1 MFRPIVKAALSLTAA
16 LTLAACGNGE
26 GAQPGEA
33 AGPGG
38 AMPAPAVTV
47 ARPLVQRVVDW
58 DAFSGRFEAP
68 QTVNVRARV
77 SGYLDA
83 VHFEDGA
90 MVEEGQPLFTIDPRP
105 YQAAVQAARGQ
116 VEQARAQVEQT
127 EQALARAK
135 ELAAAQAVSEQSL
148 EDARAAY
155 QQAQAAL
162 SAARA
167 NLNAAELD
175 LQFTQVAAPISGRVS
190 DRRVDRGNLVS
201 SQDLLTT
208 IVSVDPIHFAFD
220 VSEAALLNYQ
230 RNNLTLEGAAAD
242 IRLQGESDYRWEGEV
257 TFADNMIDPSTGT
270 LRARAEVPNPA
281 GFLRPGMYGDARV
294 QGSAPYEAILVPQT
308 AVMADATRRIVYVV
322 GEDGAA
328 QARPVEL
335 GPLSGDLRVVKS
347 GLEPDDRVVID
358 GLQRIARPGM
368 PVDPQPGEIA
378 RREAPAATASE
389 VTADGPQAAAA
400 LPVE

>member
-1 MFRPIVKAALSLTAA
+1 M
-16 LTLAACGNGE
+16 
-26 GAQPGEA
+26 
-33 AGPGG
+33 
-38 AMPAPAVTV
+38 
-47 ARPLVQRVVDW
+47 
-58 DAFSGRFEAP
+58 
-68 QTVNVRARV
+68 
-77 SGYLDA
+77 
-83 VHFEDGA
+83 
-90 MVEEGQPLFTIDPRP
+90 
-105 YQAAVQAARGQ
+105 
-116 VEQARAQVEQT
+116 EQARAQVEQT